1 MIDIR
6 FRGWFQVRLAT
17 DPDPY
22 DEPRGV
28 SGYVHAY
35 AGEPD
40 LDRVVSFQP
49 PAFTRPHGR
58 PVGVTVDEVVRDDT
72 ADPTHPLVGAAV
84 DLLDQPKFEGRNGVI
99 GDDGFEPVYPFRMAV
114 GKDDFRVVRSVVPAD
129 PTFPY
134 DGLFPGGLEIGVNEV
149 SDATGESGLAPVW
162 SRRVAALVEDLTTA
176 EEPHRTGIAERL
188 EFLRTN
194 LAAGEEGA
202 TRFFFALLRYEYALA
217 SPPEL
222 TDPDG
227 WLDGH
232 VDPATPW
239 TVNFW
244 LGGWDA
250 DALCGYARGTVHLPG
265 TEGPGR
271 GRSGAPA
278 RTTPARITDRR
289 P

>member
-1 MIDIR
+1 MIEIR

-40 LDRVVSFQP
+40 LDRVISFQP

-58 PVGVTVDEVVRDDT
+58 PVGVVVDQVARDGA
-72 ADPTHPLVGAAV
+72 ADLDHPLVGAAV
-84 DLLDQPKFEGRNGVI
+84 DLLDEPKFEGRNGVI

-114 GKDDFRVVRSVVPAD
+114 EKGAFRVVRSVVPAD

-134 DGLFPGGLEIGVNEV
+134 DGLFPGGIEIGVNEV
-149 SDATGESGLAPVW
+149 SDATGENGLAPAW
-162 SRRVAALVEDLTTA
+162 TSRIDALVGDLAAAED
-176 EEPHRTGIAERL
+176 PHRTGIAERL
-188 EFLRTN
+188 DFLRTE
-194 LAAGEEGA
+194 LALGPRGA
-202 TRFFFALLRYEYALA
+202 TRFFFALMRYGYVLA

-222 TDPDG
+222 TDPGG

-232 VDPATPW
+232 DDPATPW
-239 TVNFW
+239 TADFW

-250 DALCGYARGTVHLPG
+250 DALCGYVRGTLRLPG
-265 TEGPGR
+265 AADPDR
-271 GRSGAPA
+271 GPA
-278 RTTPARITDRR
+278 RVTDRR

>member
-28 SGYVHAY
+28 SGYVRAY

-40 LDRVVSFQP
+40 LDRIVSFQP
-49 PAFTRPHGR
+49 PAFTRRHGR
-58 PVGVTVDEVVRDDT
+58 PIGVAVDEVVRDGT
-72 ADPTHPLVGAAV
+72 ADPAHPLVGATV
-84 DLLDQPKFEGRNGVI
+84 DLLDSPKFEGRNGVI

-114 GKDDFRVVRSVVPAD
+114 AKDGFRVVRSIVPAD
-129 PTFPY
+129 PTYPY
-134 DGLFPGGLEIGVNEV
+134 DGLLPGGIERGVNEV
-149 SDATGESGLAPVW
+149 SDATGESALAPAW
-162 SRRVAALVEDLTTA
+162 RGRVDALVRDLTTA
-176 EEPHRTGIAERL
+176 AEPHRTGIAERL

-194 LAAGEEGA
+194 LAAGERGA
-202 TRFFFALLRYEYALA
+202 TRFFLALMRYEYALA

-227 WLDGH
+227 LLAGH
-232 VDPATPW
+232 TDPATPW
-239 TVNFW
+239 TVHFW

-250 DALCGYARGTVHLPG
+250 DALCGYARGTVRLPG
-265 TEGPGR
+265 APDPGR
-271 GRSGAPA
+271 GPTGV
-278 RTTPARITDRR
+278 TPARITDRR